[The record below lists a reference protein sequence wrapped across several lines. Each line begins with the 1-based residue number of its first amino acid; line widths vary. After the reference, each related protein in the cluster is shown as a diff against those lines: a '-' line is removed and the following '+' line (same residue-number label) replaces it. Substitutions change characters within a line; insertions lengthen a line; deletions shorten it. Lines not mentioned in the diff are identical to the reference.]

1 MQMIKKFKKQ
11 KSVLITIKTTTKT
24 VLQRSKLKRSKLNTE
39 RVLRASNNS
48 KEGKYINYVNYV
60 IMK

>member
-1 MQMIKKFKKQ
+1 MIKKFKKQ

-24 VLQRSKLKRSKLNTE
+24 VLLRSKLKRSKLNTE

-48 KEGKYINYVNYV
+48 KEDIHITTKKENIST
-60 IMK
+60 M